1 MNKGLTQNAVKHFS
15 TDVNSK
21 YKGSFKF
28 QWVQYLVQM
37 VLVCKDLRQ
46 LVVESAIEERRAF

>member
-15 TDVNSK
+15 TDVNNK

-28 QWVQYLVQM
+28 RWVQYLVQM

-46 LVVESAIEERRAF
+46 LVVESVIE